1 MMRGVDDMDI
11 SNAIAA
17 YSVTMSAAQF
27 QQKAGIAVMKKA
39 LETQEV
45 SSTEML
51 DTLNQVAPPTGKM
64 DISI

>member
-1 MMRGVDDMDI
+1 MDI

-45 SSTEML
+45 SSADML
-51 DTLNQVAPPTGKM
+51 DTLKQAAPPAGIM
-64 DISI
+64 DISV